1 MILSFVPDPTS
12 SLWGV
17 LQSLLGLP
25 WWLRGKDSTCNV
37 GHSSSIPGL
46 GRSPGRG
53 HGNSL
58 QYSCLENPHGQ
69 RSLAVYSPWHHK
81 QSDTTK
87 RVSTRSVPLPTLSS
101 SHSPNTW
108 VDQISWGVPE
118 FTSLELS
125 WSSGRVHVGEDIS
138 ECRSPLL
145 ASRVGLSWDW
155 ASRMVLSWWFRVTH
169 SHQTQGEFR
178 ALGYQAS
185 PLTITLGPCR

>member
-1 MILSFVPDPTS
+1 MSLVESAGKRPHLILVIHCLLLQGRLTMSNSLLCPINHPFKVQLGHSQNNFLMQYCFRQVEVMILSFVPDPTS

-25 WWLRGKDSTCNV
+25 WWLRGKESTCNV

-58 QYSCLENPHGQ
+58 QYSCLENPQGQ

-81 QSDTTK
+81 ESDTTK

-101 SHSPNTW
+101 SHSPNIW
-108 VDQISWGVPE
+108 VDQIS
-118 FTSLELS
+118 
-125 WSSGRVHVGEDIS
+125 
-138 ECRSPLL
+138 
-145 ASRVGLSWDW
+145 
-155 ASRMVLSWWFRVTH
+155 
-169 SHQTQGEFR
+169 
-178 ALGYQAS
+178 
-185 PLTITLGPCR
+185 